1 MKRERPTVPN
11 PGPLLHRE
19 RGGMAI
25 ETARLLLR
33 SFTPADVDDLL
44 AMDGDAR
51 VMRYIGAEGRARSR
65 DEVVEAI
72 GRIADFAERHPGMSL
87 LHASERITGRFVG
100 GCGLFPVPDG
110 SAIELAYRLPHACW
124 GHGYATEM
132 ARAVLAHGFRTLG
145 LTRVVGLTY
154 PQNVPSQRVLLKLGM
169 RDEGEAEHY
178 GRTMRVFAV
187 ERT

>member
-1 MKRERPTVPN
+1 MRGR
-11 PGPLLHRE
+11 PLLL
-19 RGGMAI
+19 

-44 AMDGDAR
+44 SMDGDAR
-51 VMRYIGAEGRARSR
+51 VMRYIGANGGARSR
-65 DEVVEAI
+65 DEVVGAI
-72 GRIADFAERHPGMSL
+72 GRIIEFATDHPGMSL
-87 LHASERITGRFVG
+87 LHASERATGRFVG

-110 SAIELAYRLPHACW
+110 SASELAYRLPYACW

-132 ARAVLAHGFRTLG
+132 ARAVLAHGFHALG

-154 PQNVPSQRVLLKLGM
+154 PENVPSQRVLLKIGM

-187 ERT
+187 ESA